1 MATKRI
7 NTGNLPHDV
16 SMNKNQDKLEITIDA
31 SCVWCF
37 KDDDGVFGTPSTL
50 LPCNT
55 YYVSGPTTY
64 GTMSAVKAGQ
74 VTFNVSPVGKACVP
88 DIQKKGE
95 GKKILTGHTITV
107 TG

>member
-1 MATKRI
+1 MATKQI
-7 NTGNLPHDV
+7 HTNNLPFDLP
-16 SMNKNQDKLEITIDA
+16 MNKNQDKLEITIDS

-37 KDDDGVFGTPSTL
+37 KDDDGVFGNPSTL

-64 GTMSAVKAGQ
+64 GPMTAVKAGQ
-74 VTFNVSPVGKACVP
+74 VSFNVSQVGTTCVAT
-88 DIQKKGE
+88 KVKRE
-95 GKKILTGHTITV
+95 GPMTGHTITV